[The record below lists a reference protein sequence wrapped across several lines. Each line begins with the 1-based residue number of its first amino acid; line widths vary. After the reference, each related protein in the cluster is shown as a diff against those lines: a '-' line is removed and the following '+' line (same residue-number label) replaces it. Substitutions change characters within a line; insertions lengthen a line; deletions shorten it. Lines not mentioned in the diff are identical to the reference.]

1 MLEMS
6 KRHPQFDL
14 VAAYHDKLAK
24 VYEGLEGFEVLVEEN
39 FYDSFYGGNDDL
51 DYYSKEYAEIA
62 EDNHIYSS
70 VIIDGYKIHLHDGWY
85 DEGCNGCC
93 NDIRTI
99 IDLAPKLVLF
109 LKLETE
115 RMKVYNE
122 FIGLGINLNPE

>member
-14 VAAYHDKLAK
+14 IAAYHDKLAK
-24 VYEGLEGFEVLVEEN
+24 VYEGLKGFKVLVEED
-39 FYDSFYGGNDDL
+39 FYDSLHGDNDDL
-51 DYYSKEYAEIA
+51 DYCSEEYAEIA
-62 EDNHIYSS
+62 EDNYIYSS

-85 DEGCNGCC
+85 DEGCNDYYYG
-93 NDIRTI
+93 IRTI

-122 FIGLGINLNPE
+122 FIGLGVNLDPE